1 MTLTTSWGFRIFL
14 SLLIGLAVA
23 VAFRREWRYEQQVA
37 ETGCTVREGKK
48 RDTVIWLSPWVLP
61 FLILTLWLVTLL
73 SPGFEVS
80 TAILMEYTSR
90 LAVLLTLYF
99 VVLLVLLPL
108 LRKTISARACATLWL
123 LPVFVYYGQY
133 MMYRG
138 TVPPLV
144 VLRIPRPLAAI
155 LPWLWLSGFLV
166 VLLWQLISHLRFRRM
181 LLKGARPVEDQ
192 EVKDLWREEE
202 QLVLL
207 KRPLPLLVSPA
218 LSSPLTIGLFG
229 STMCTVLPERDYTL
243 EQYRLIFRHELR
255 HVQRRDVDTKCFY
268 LFCKALCWFNPLVW
282 VAVRKASADLELS
295 CDEMVVYGAE
305 DRTRREYASLLLETA
320 GDERGFTTCLS
331 ASARGLRRRLQ
342 GVIRPQKRFSGTL
355 VLGVITAV
363 LVLCSALL
371 SVSSSYGTLG
381 ELLLVPHGAVTI
393 ESVLLET
400 DSTYLYRD
408 HLSPQVREELM
419 EYLSALPVTKLATG
433 PDLPEGEPKHLS
445 LFLADRKFYLELTPG
460 LCTLTPMNTP
470 FTPVLYRLDQPVNW
484 DGLYALME
492 EESA

>member
-1 MTLTTSWGFRIFL
+1 MNNFL
-14 SLLIGLAVA
+14 IIWFYRVFAALVLGIGVALCFWLEWKYERQVA
-23 VAFRREWRYEQQVA
+23 V
-37 ETGCTVREGKK
+37 TGCTVRVSSK
-48 RDTVIWLSPWVLP
+48 RNIVIFLSPWVLP
-61 FLILTLWLVTLL
+61 IMMVLYWLFCVFAYGPVL
-73 SPGFEVS
+73 SNAAMLEFS
-80 TAILMEYTSR
+80 L
-90 LAVLLTLYF
+90 
-99 VVLLVLLPL
+99 
-108 LRKTISARACATLWL
+108 
-123 LPVFVYYGQY
+123 Q
-133 MMYRG
+133 
-138 TVPPLV
+138 LV

-181 LLKGARPVEDQ
+181 LLKEARPVEDQ
-192 EVKDLWREEE
+192 QVKDLWREEE

-218 LSSPLTIGLFG
+218 ISSPLTIGLFG
-229 STMCTVLPERDYTL
+229 RTMCTVLPERDYTL
-243 EQYRLIFRHELR
+243 DQYRLIFRHELL
-255 HVQRRDVDTKCFY
+255 HVQRMDISTKCFY

-305 DRTRREYASLLLETA
+305 DRTCREYASLLLETA

-331 ASARGLRRRLQ
+331 ASARGLRHRLE
-342 GVIRPQKRFSGTL
+342 GVIRPQKRLSGTV
-355 VLGVITAV
+355 VLGVTTAV
-363 LVLCSALL
+363 LVLCSAVL

-393 ESVLLET
+393 DTVLLET

-408 HLSPQVREELM
+408 DLSPQVREELM

-433 PDLPEGEPKHLS
+433 PDLPEGEPKHLA

-460 LCTLTPMNTP
+460 LCALTPMNTP
-470 FTPVLYRLDQPVNW
+470 FTPVLCRLDQPVDW

-492 EESA
+492 EKSA

>member
-1 MTLTTSWGFRIFL
+1 MTLTTNWVFRIIL
-14 SLLIGLAVA
+14 SLLMGLAVA
-23 VAFRREWRYEQQVA
+23 ASFRGEWRYEQQVA

-73 SPGFEVS
+73 SSGPAVS
-80 TAILMEYTSR
+80 TAILLEGTSR

-133 MMYRG
+133 VYQG

-155 LPWLWLSGFLV
+155 FAGLWLSGFLV
-166 VLLWQLISHLRFRRM
+166 VLLWHLISHLRFRRM
-181 LLKGARPVEDQ
+181 LLKEARPVEDQ
-192 EVKDLWREEE
+192 QVKDLWWEEE
-202 QLVLL
+202 RLVLL

-218 LSSPLTIGLFG
+218 ISSPLTIGLFG
-229 STMCTVLPERDYTL
+229 RTMCTVLPERDYTL

-331 ASARGLRRRLQ
+331 ASARGLRHRLE

-355 VLGVITAV
+355 VVGVITVA
-363 LVLCSALL
+363 LVLCSAVL

-393 ESVLLET
+393 DSVLLET
-400 DSTYLYRD
+400 DNTYLYRD
-408 HLSPQVREELM
+408 DLSPQVREELM

-433 PDLPEGEPKHLS
+433 PDLPEGEPKHLA

-460 LCTLTPMNTP
+460 LCALTPMNTP
-470 FTPVLYRLDQPVNW
+470 FTPVLCRLDQPVDW

-492 EESA
+492 EKSA